1 MSSSLA
7 TTMVER
13 PTFLDLTELDHPNL
27 QGSEQNA
34 AGLSD
39 LVANIPGAI
48 YRRAGDSQWTTRFI
62 TPAIEDI
69 CGYPASDFIKNRE
82 RSLIS
87 IIHPDDKPII
97 EQALEKQLTHK
108 QPYWLEYRIVR
119 ADGSVVWIC
128 DKGQGIFDETGQ
140 LLWLDGIILDI
151 SQRQPEVHVNHTMQ
165 PSETIQESDALYH
178 LMMETASE
186 GVWMFDVNSQTIFA
200 NSRMAEMLGY
210 RVEEMIGRS
219 LFDFMDAESRPL
231 YSTYILRR
239 RHGIHERHP
248 FKFRRKDGSE
258 LWAIVSATPILNAQG
273 EFVGV
278 LRMITDISDTHQ
290 ESTQRQQAENAL
302 RESERRFRA
311 IFDATFQFIGLLK
324 PDGTVLEANQTALN
338 FGGLRREDVAGRP
351 FWQTKWWSHSPE
363 IQNQLKHAIAA
374 AAMGKFVRYEVE
386 VVGANNQVITID
398 FSLKPV
404 TDETGQVVLLIPEGR
419 DISEQ
424 KQIREALRQSEGRL
438 KLKNK
443 KLKQVLRQL
452 KNAQAQLVQNEKM
465 ISLGQM
471 MAGIAHEIN
480 NPISFIY
487 GNVTYARDYTLDLF
501 NLLDLYGKHYPEPVA
516 EIHDQIE
523 RMDLNFLK
531 ADFPNLL
538 NSMQDGAER
547 IREIILSLR
556 NFSRL
561 DEAEQK
567 FVNIHDGIDS
577 TLLILQ
583 HRLKKTVFPKE
594 IQIIKDYSQLPRIQC
609 YPSQLNQ
616 VFMNLLN
623 NAIDALEQKEKHYP
637 HLDGHKRITIQTS
650 VITPDNQGL
659 STPDEDILSPE
670 NKAEIRRKAGDDT
683 DQNAA
688 SVIIR
693 IADNGIGI
701 PKTLQKN
708 ILDPFF
714 TTKPVGVGTGL
725 GLSIAHAI
733 IVEKHGG
740 KLSYQ
745 SEPGQGTE
753 FIIELP
759 IH

>member
-1 MSSSLA
+1 
-7 TTMVER
+7 MVEQ

-34 AGLSD
+34 TGLSD

-48 YRRAGDSQWTTRFI
+48 YRRAWDSQWTTRFI
-62 TPAIEDI
+62 TPAIQDI
-69 CGYPASDFIKNRE
+69 CGYPASDFTKNRE

-87 IIHPDDKPII
+87 IIHPDDQPII
-97 EQALEKQLTHK
+97 AQALAEQLTTQ

-119 ADGSVVWIC
+119 SDGSVVWIC

-151 SQRQPEVHVNHTMQ
+151 SQRQPEVQVSHTAQ

-178 LMMETASE
+178 LMVETASE

-231 YSTYILRR
+231 YSTYVLRR
-239 RHGIHERHP
+239 RHGIQERHP

-278 LRMITDISDTHQ
+278 LRMITDISDTHE
-290 ESTQRQQAENAL
+290 ESAQRQQAENAL

-351 FWQTKWWSHSPE
+351 FWQTRWWSYSSE
-363 IQNQLKHAIAA
+363 IQEQLKDAIAA
-374 AAMGKFVRYEVE
+374 AAMGEFVRYEVE
-386 VVGANNQVITID
+386 VIGANNQVITID

-424 KQIREALRQSEGRL
+424 KQIREALRQSESRL

-452 KNAQAQLVQNEKM
+452 KNTQAQLVQNEKM

-487 GNVTYARDYTLDLF
+487 GNITYARDYTLDLF
-501 NLLDLYGKHYPEPVA
+501 NLIELYAKHYPAPVP
-516 EIHDQIE
+516 EIQDKIE
-523 RMDLNFLK
+523 AIDLQFLS
-531 ADFPNLL
+531 ADFPKLL

-567 FVNIHDGIDS
+567 FVNIHEGINS

-583 HRLKKTVFPKE
+583 HRLKKTVFASE
-594 IQIIKDYSQLPRIQC
+594 IQVIKEYSKLPMIQC
-609 YPSQLNQ
+609 YPSQINQ

-623 NAIDALEQKEKHYP
+623 NAIDALDQKAKHYEN
-637 HLDGHKRITIQTS
+637 LEYTRTITISTS
-650 VITPDNQGL
+650 VRTQDNHL
-659 STPDEDILSPE
+659 RSSPVE
-670 NKAEIRRKAGDDT
+670 YRNKAEGRGNRAEVNNHCLDEYDINSS
-683 DQNAA
+683 QL
-688 SVIIR
+688 IIR

-701 PKTLQKN
+701 PQPLQKH
-708 ILDPFF
+708 IFDPFF

-725 GLSIAHAI
+725 GLSISLAI

-740 KLSYQ
+740 KLSYS

-759 IH
+759 IHPPRS